1 MRQSFKTTAL
11 LCCAAAVSMT
21 AEASPLQTSQAG
33 LPQEQQTQEQQAQVQ
48 QESTDSSVLYFTLEE
63 AMSYALEHNW
73 DLQNSSLA
81 VRQAEADRWAAIA
94 SMLPQVNGSLDYSN
108 YMGYEMAFG
117 ETGLSIAMPP
127 YGSLGVNA
135 SMAVSGAQ
143 IVSALIGKLSVEMSD
158 VTRRQSQ
165 QEVAEQVR
173 LLYFSALV
181 SGQKVRLLYFSALV
195 SGQTLELLERNLET
209 VRRLHEFSQKSV
221 DAGVAEQVDADQI
234 LVQVATLET
243 SINEARRGLEM
254 IYNSMR
260 LQMNIGFDKEIV
272 LTQTLDELMDVERSL
287 DLLYDDFILENN
299 FSYQLA
305 LKSTDLYRQQKNLA
319 GWAYGPTLSAYY
331 QYTGRKYFSDEMT
344 MNMTPPNMVGVT
356 LSIPIFSSGK
366 NFETFKKAKLEYQK
380 QLNTLENTEMALKI
394 QHRQLKYNLSS
405 AYERYQTQ
413 LKNLEVSQKV
423 FDNIGKKYEFGH
435 ASSLDVTNAA
445 TTLITAQSTYVQAAL
460 DYVTAQIELEKLL
473 NKNTYTQEEK

>member
-21 AEASPLQTSQAG
+21 AEAFPLQTLQTG
-33 LPQEQQTQEQQAQVQ
+33 LPQEQQTQVP
-48 QESTDSSVLYFTLEE
+48 QEPADSSVLYFTLEE

-94 SMLPQVNGSLDYSN
+94 SMLPQVNGTLDYSN

-127 YGSLGVNA
+127 YGSIGVNA
-135 SMAVSGAQ
+135 ALAVSGAQ
-143 IVSALIGKLSVEMSD
+143 VISALIGKISVEMSD

-181 SGQKVRLLYFSALV
+181 SR
-195 SGQTLELLERNLET
+195 QTIDLLENNLET
-209 VRRLHEFSQKSV
+209 VRRLHAFSQKSV
-221 DAGVAEQVDADQI
+221 EAGVAEQVDADQI
-234 LVQVATLET
+234 MVQVATLET

-254 IYNSMR
+254 VYNSMR

-272 LTQTLDELMDVERSL
+272 LTQTLDELMDVEHSL

-319 GWAYGPTLSAYY
+319 GWAYGPTLSAFY

-344 MNMTPPNMVGVT
+344 MNMTPPNMVGLT
-356 LSIPIFSSGK
+356 LSIPIFSSGR
-366 NFETFKKAKLEYQK
+366 NFTSFQKAKLEYQK
-380 QLNTLENTEMALKI
+380 QLNTLESTEMALKI

-413 LKNLEVSQKV
+413 LKNVEVSQKV

-435 ASSLDVTNAA
+435 ASSLDVTNSA

>member
-1 MRQSFKTTAL
+1 MRKQLETAVVV
-11 LCCAAAVSMT
+11 CCASALFLIAGAVPFKAAAQAPSVPD
-21 AEASPLQTSQAG
+21 ADTS
-33 LPQEQQTQEQQAQVQ
+33 VM
-48 QESTDSSVLYFTLEE
+48 YFTLDE
-63 AMSYALEHNW
+63 AMTYALEHNW

-81 VRQAEADRWAAIA
+81 VRQAEADRWGAIA
-94 SMLPQVNGSLDYSN
+94 TMLPQVNGTLDYSN
-108 YMGYEMAFG
+108 YMGYEMEFG
-117 ETGLSIAMPP
+117 ETGLAIAMPP
-127 YGSLGVNA
+127 YGSIGVNA
-135 SMAVSGAQ
+135 SMSVSGAQ
-143 IVSALIGKLSVEMSD
+143 IISTLIGKLSIEMAD
-158 VTRRQSQ
+158 VSHRQSQ

-181 SGQKVRLLYFSALV
+181 ST
-195 SGQTLELLERNLET
+195 QTVELLRRNLGT
-209 VRRLHEFSQKSV
+209 VRKLHELSQKSV

-234 LVQVATLET
+234 LVQVSTLET
-243 SINEARRGLEM
+243 SINEAERGLEM

-260 LQMNIGFDKEIV
+260 LQMNVGFDKEIV
-272 LTQTLDELMDVERSL
+272 LTQTLDDLMDVEHSL

-305 LKSTDLYRQQKNLA
+305 LQSTELYRKQKNLA
-319 GWAYGPTLSAYY
+319 GWAYGPTLSAFY

-344 MNMTPPNMVGVT
+344 MNMTPPNMIGLT
-356 LSIPIFSSGK
+356 LSIPIFSSGR
-366 NFETFKKAKLEYQK
+366 NYTSFQKAKLDYQK
-380 QLNTLENTEMALKI
+380 QLNTLENTKMALNI

-413 LKNLEVSQKV
+413 VKNVEVSQAV

-473 NKNTYTQEEK
+473 NKNTYGQSTHEQK

>member
-1 MRQSFKTTAL
+1 MRKLSRAMAAA
-11 LCCAAAVSMT
+11 LCCVFVSWSATAQEEGDSAV
-21 AEASPLQTSQAG
+21 LH
-33 LPQEQQTQEQQAQVQ
+33 
-48 QESTDSSVLYFTLEE
+48 FTLEE

-81 VRQAEADRWAAIA
+81 VRQAEADRWGAIA
-94 SMLPQVNGSLDYSN
+94 TMLPQVNGTLDYSN
-108 YMGYEMAFG
+108 YMGYEMDLG
-117 ETGLSIAMPP
+117 EFMAIAMPP
-127 YGSLGVNA
+127 YGSIGVNA
-135 SMAVSGAQ
+135 SMSVSGAQ
-143 IVSALIGKLSVEMSD
+143 IISTLIGKLSIEMAD
-158 VTRRQSQ
+158 VSHRQSQ

-181 SGQKVRLLYFSALV
+181 ST
-195 SGQTLELLERNLET
+195 QTVELLRRNLGT
-209 VRRLHEFSQKSV
+209 VRKLHELSQKSV

-234 LVQVATLET
+234 LVQVSTLET
-243 SINEARRGLEM
+243 SINEAERGLEM

-260 LQMNIGFDKEIV
+260 LQMNVGFDKEIV
-272 LTQTLDELMDVERSL
+272 LTQTLDDLMDVEHSL

-305 LKSTDLYRQQKNLA
+305 LQSTELYRKQKNLA
-319 GWAYGPTLSAYY
+319 GWAYGPTLSAFY

-344 MNMTPPNMVGVT
+344 MNMTPPNMIGLT
-356 LSIPIFSSGK
+356 LSIPIFSSGR
-366 NFETFKKAKLEYQK
+366 NYTSFQKAKLDYQK
-380 QLNTLENTEMALKI
+380 QLNTLENTKMALNI

-413 LKNLEVSQKV
+413 VKNVEVSQAV

-473 NKNTYTQEEK
+473 NKNTYGQSTQEQK

>member
-1 MRQSFKTTAL
+1 MRKLLIVAAA
-11 LCCAAAVSMT
+11 LCCITFRLSA
-21 AEASPLQTSQAG
+21 
-33 LPQEQQTQEQQAQVQ
+33 QEED
-48 QESTDSSVLYFTLEE
+48 STVLHFSLEE

-94 SMLPQVNGSLDYSN
+94 SMLPQVNGTLDYSN

-127 YGSLGVNA
+127 YGSIGVNA
-135 SMAVSGAQ
+135 ALAVSGAQ
-143 IVSALIGKLSVEMSD
+143 VISALIGKISVEMSD

-173 LLYFSALV
+173 LLYF
-181 SGQKVRLLYFSALV
+181 
-195 SGQTLELLERNLET
+195 GQTLELLDRNLET

-272 LTQTLDELMDVERSL
+272 LTQTLEELMDVERSL

-319 GWAYGPTLSAYY
+319 GWAYGPTLSAFY

-344 MNMTPPNMVGVT
+344 MNMTPPNMVGLT

-366 NFETFKKAKLEYQK
+366 NLETFKKAKLEYQK
-380 QLNTLENTEMALKI
+380 QLNTLESTEMALKI

-413 LKNLEVSQKV
+413 LKNVEVSQKV

-435 ASSLDVTNAA
+435 ASSLDVTNSA

>member
-1 MRQSFKTTAL
+1 MRKQLETAVVV
-11 LCCAAAVSMT
+11 CCASALFLIAGAVPFKAAAQAPSVPD
-21 AEASPLQTSQAG
+21 ADTS
-33 LPQEQQTQEQQAQVQ
+33 VM
-48 QESTDSSVLYFTLEE
+48 YFTLDE
-63 AMSYALEHNW
+63 AMAYALEHNW

-81 VRQAEADRWAAIA
+81 VRQAEADRWGAIA
-94 SMLPQVNGSLDYSN
+94 TMLPQVNGTLDYSN
-108 YMGYEMAFG
+108 YMGYEMEFG
-117 ETGLSIAMPP
+117 ETGLAIAMPP
-127 YGSLGVNA
+127 YGSIGVNA
-135 SMAVSGAQ
+135 SMSVSGAQ
-143 IVSALIGKLSVEMSD
+143 IISTLIGKLSIEMAD
-158 VTRRQSQ
+158 VSHRQSQ

-181 SGQKVRLLYFSALV
+181 ST
-195 SGQTLELLERNLET
+195 QTVELLRRNLGT
-209 VRRLHEFSQKSV
+209 VRKLHELSQKSV

-234 LVQVATLET
+234 LVQVSTLET
-243 SINEARRGLEM
+243 SINEAERGLEM

-260 LQMNIGFDKEIV
+260 LQMNVGFDKEIV
-272 LTQTLDELMDVERSL
+272 LTQTLDDLVDVEHSL

-305 LKSTDLYRQQKNLA
+305 LQSTELYRKQKNLA
-319 GWAYGPTLSAYY
+319 GWAYGPTLSAFY

-344 MNMTPPNMVGVT
+344 MNMTPPNMIGLT
-356 LSIPIFSSGK
+356 LSIPIFSSGR
-366 NFETFKKAKLEYQK
+366 NYTSFQKAKLDYQK
-380 QLNTLENTEMALKI
+380 QLNTLENTKMALNI

-413 LKNLEVSQKV
+413 VKNVEVSQAV

-473 NKNTYTQEEK
+473 NKNTYGQSTQEQK

>member
-11 LCCAAAVSMT
+11 LCCAAAVFMT
-21 AEASPLQTSQAG
+21 AEAYPMQTSQAG
-33 LPQEQQTQEQQAQVQ
+33 LPQEQQTQEQQTQVQ
-48 QESTDSSVLYFTLEE
+48 QEPADSSVLYFTLEE

-94 SMLPQVNGSLDYSN
+94 SMLPQVSGSLDYSN

-181 SGQKVRLLYFSALV
+181 SGQ
-195 SGQTLELLERNLET
+195 TLELLDRNLET

-319 GWAYGPTLSAYY
+319 GWAYGPTLSAFY

-344 MNMTPPNMVGVT
+344 MNMTPPNMVGLT

-366 NFETFKKAKLEYQK
+366 NLETFKKAKLEYQK
-380 QLNTLENTEMALKI
+380 QLNTLESTEMALKI

-413 LKNLEVSQKV
+413 LKNVEVSQKV

-435 ASSLDVTNAA
+435 ASSLDVTNSA

>member
-1 MRQSFKTTAL
+1 MRKQLETAVVV
-11 LCCAAAVSMT
+11 CCASALFLIAGAVPFKAAAQAPSVPD
-21 AEASPLQTSQAG
+21 ADTS
-33 LPQEQQTQEQQAQVQ
+33 VM
-48 QESTDSSVLYFTLEE
+48 YFTLDE

-81 VRQAEADRWAAIA
+81 VRQAEADRWGAIA
-94 SMLPQVNGSLDYSN
+94 TMLPQVNGTLDYSN
-108 YMGYEMAFG
+108 YMGYEMEFG
-117 ETGLSIAMPP
+117 ETGLAIAMPP
-127 YGSLGVNA
+127 YGSIGVNA
-135 SMAVSGAQ
+135 SMSVSGAQ
-143 IVSALIGKLSVEMSD
+143 IISTLIGKLSIEMAD
-158 VTRRQSQ
+158 VSHRQSQ

-181 SGQKVRLLYFSALV
+181 ST
-195 SGQTLELLERNLET
+195 QTVELLRRNLGT
-209 VRRLHEFSQKSV
+209 VRKLHELSQKSV

-234 LVQVATLET
+234 LVQVSTLET
-243 SINEARRGLEM
+243 SINEAERGLEM

-260 LQMNIGFDKEIV
+260 LQMNVGFDKEIV
-272 LTQTLDELMDVERSL
+272 LTQTLDELMDVEHSL

-305 LKSTDLYRQQKNLA
+305 LQSTELYKKQKNLA
-319 GWAYGPTLSAYY
+319 GWAYGPTLSAFY

-344 MNMTPPNMVGVT
+344 MNMTPPNMIGLT
-356 LSIPIFSSGK
+356 LSIPIFSSGR
-366 NFETFKKAKLEYQK
+366 NYTSFQKAKLDYQK
-380 QLNTLENTEMALKI
+380 QLNTLENTKMALNI

-413 LKNLEVSQKV
+413 VKNVEVSQAV

-473 NKNTYTQEEK
+473 NKNTYGQSTQEQK

>member
-1 MRQSFKTTAL
+1 MRKQLETAVVV
-11 LCCAAAVSMT
+11 CCASALFLIAGAVPFKAAAQAPSVPD
-21 AEASPLQTSQAG
+21 ADTS
-33 LPQEQQTQEQQAQVQ
+33 VM
-48 QESTDSSVLYFTLEE
+48 YFTLDE
-63 AMSYALEHNW
+63 AMTYALEHNW

-81 VRQAEADRWAAIA
+81 VRQAEADRWGAIA
-94 SMLPQVNGSLDYSN
+94 TMLPQVNGTLDYSN
-108 YMGYEMAFG
+108 YMGYEMEFG
-117 ETGLSIAMPP
+117 ETGLAIAMPP
-127 YGSLGVNA
+127 YGSIGVNA
-135 SMAVSGAQ
+135 SMSVSGAQ
-143 IVSALIGKLSVEMSD
+143 IISTLIGKLSIEMAD
-158 VTRRQSQ
+158 VSHRQSQ

-181 SGQKVRLLYFSALV
+181 ST
-195 SGQTLELLERNLET
+195 QTVELLRRNLGT
-209 VRRLHEFSQKSV
+209 VRKLHELSQKSV

-234 LVQVATLET
+234 LVQVSTLET
-243 SINEARRGLEM
+243 SINEAERGLEM

-260 LQMNIGFDKEIV
+260 LQMNVGFDKEIV
-272 LTQTLDELMDVERSL
+272 LTQTLDDLMDVEHSL

-305 LKSTDLYRQQKNLA
+305 LQSTELYRKQKNLA
-319 GWAYGPTLSAYY
+319 GWAYGPTLSAFY

-344 MNMTPPNMVGVT
+344 MNMTPPNMIGLT
-356 LSIPIFSSGK
+356 LSIPIFSSGR
-366 NFETFKKAKLEYQK
+366 NYTSFQKAKLDYQK
-380 QLNTLENTEMALKI
+380 QLNTLENTKMALNI

-413 LKNLEVSQKV
+413 VKNVEVSQAV

-445 TTLITAQSTYVQAAL
+445 TTLITAQSTYVQSAL

-473 NKNTYTQEEK
+473 NKNTYGQSTHEQK

>member
-1 MRQSFKTTAL
+1 MRTRLKTTAVV
-11 LCCAAAVSMT
+11 CCVYVFGMIAGAGSFKAAA
-21 AEASPLQTSQAG
+21 
-33 LPQEQQTQEQQAQVQ
+33 QQPSVQ
-48 QESTDSSVLYFTLEE
+48 DADTSSVMCFTLDE

-81 VRQAEADRWAAIA
+81 VRQAEADRWGAIA
-94 SMLPQVNGSLDYSN
+94 TMLPQVNGTLDYSN
-108 YMGYEMAFG
+108 YMGYEMEFG
-117 ETGLSIAMPP
+117 ETGLAIAMPP
-127 YGSLGVNA
+127 YGSIGVNA
-135 SMAVSGAQ
+135 AMSVSGAQ
-143 IVSALIGKLSVEMSD
+143 IISTLIGKLSIEMAD
-158 VTRRQSQ
+158 VSHRQSQ

-181 SGQKVRLLYFSALV
+181 ST
-195 SGQTLELLERNLET
+195 QTVELLRRNLGT
-209 VRRLHEFSQKSV
+209 VRKLHEFSQKSV

-234 LVQVATLET
+234 LVQVATLES
-243 SINEARRGLEM
+243 SINEAERGLEM

-260 LQMNIGFDKEIV
+260 LQMNVGFDKEIV
-272 LTQTLDELMDVERSL
+272 LTQTLDELMDVEHSL

-305 LKSTDLYRQQKNLA
+305 LQSTELYKKQKNLA
-319 GWAYGPTLSAYY
+319 GWAYGPTLSAFY

-344 MNMTPPNMVGVT
+344 MNMTPPNMIGLT
-356 LSIPIFSSGK
+356 LSIPIFSSGR
-366 NFETFKKAKLEYQK
+366 NYTSFQKAKLDYQK
-380 QLNTLENTEMALKI
+380 QLNTLENTKMALNI

-413 LKNLEVSQKV
+413 VKNVEVSQAV

-473 NKNTYTQEEK
+473 NKNTYGQSTQEQK

>member
-1 MRQSFKTTAL
+1 MRTRLKTTAVV
-11 LCCAAAVSMT
+11 CCVYVFGMIAGAWSFKAAA
-21 AEASPLQTSQAG
+21 
-33 LPQEQQTQEQQAQVQ
+33 QQPSVQ
-48 QESTDSSVLYFTLEE
+48 DADTSSVMCFTLDE

-81 VRQAEADRWAAIA
+81 VRQAEADRWGAIA
-94 SMLPQVNGSLDYSN
+94 TMLPQVNGTLDYSN
-108 YMGYEMAFG
+108 YMGYEMEFG
-117 ETGLSIAMPP
+117 ETGLAIAMPP
-127 YGSLGVNA
+127 YGSIGVNA
-135 SMAVSGAQ
+135 SMSVSGAQ
-143 IVSALIGKLSVEMSD
+143 IISTLIGKLSIEMAD
-158 VTRRQSQ
+158 VSHRQSQ

-181 SGQKVRLLYFSALV
+181 ST
-195 SGQTLELLERNLET
+195 QTVELLRRNLGT
-209 VRRLHEFSQKSV
+209 VRKLHELSQKSV

-234 LVQVATLET
+234 LVQVSTLET
-243 SINEARRGLEM
+243 SINEAERGLEM

-260 LQMNIGFDKEIV
+260 LQMNVGFDKEIV
-272 LTQTLDELMDVERSL
+272 LTQTLDDLMDVEHSL
-287 DLLYDDFILENN
+287 DLLYDDFIMENN

-305 LKSTDLYRQQKNLA
+305 LQSAELYRKQKNLA
-319 GWAYGPTLSAYY
+319 GWAYGPTLSAFY

-344 MNMTPPNMVGVT
+344 MNMTPPNMIGLT
-356 LSIPIFSSGK
+356 LSIPIFSSGR
-366 NFETFKKAKLEYQK
+366 NYTSFQKAKLDYQK
-380 QLNTLENTEMALKI
+380 QLNTLENTKMALNI

-413 LKNLEVSQKV
+413 VKNVEVSQAV

-473 NKNTYTQEEK
+473 NKNTYGQSTKEQK

>member
-21 AEASPLQTSQAG
+21 AEAFPLQTLQTG
-33 LPQEQQTQEQQAQVQ
+33 LPQEQQTQVP
-48 QESTDSSVLYFTLEE
+48 QEPADSSVLYFTLEE

-94 SMLPQVNGSLDYSN
+94 SMLPQVNGTLDYSN

-127 YGSLGVNA
+127 YGSIGVNA
-135 SMAVSGAQ
+135 ALAVSGAQ
-143 IVSALIGKLSVEMSD
+143 VISALIGKISVEMSD

-165 QEVAEQVR
+165 QEVAEQ
-173 LLYFSALV
+173 
-181 SGQKVRLLYFSALV
+181 VRLLYFSALV

-272 LTQTLDELMDVERSL
+272 LTQTLEELMDVERSL

-319 GWAYGPTLSAYY
+319 GWAYGPTLSAFY

-344 MNMTPPNMVGVT
+344 MNMTPPNMVGLT
-356 LSIPIFSSGK
+356 LSIPIFSSGR
-366 NFETFKKAKLEYQK
+366 NFTSFQKAKLEYQK
-380 QLNTLENTEMALKI
+380 QLNTLESTEMALNI

-405 AYERYQTQ
+405 AYERYLTQ
-413 LKNLEVSQKV
+413 KKNVEVSQSV
-423 FDNIGKKYEFGH
+423 FDNISKKYEFGYS
-435 ASSLDVTNAA
+435 SSLDVTNSA
-445 TTLITAQSTYVQAAL
+445 TTLISAQSTYVQAAL

-473 NKNTYTQEEK
+473 NKNTYGQTEAEK

>member
-1 MRQSFKTTAL
+1 MRQSIKTTAL
-11 LCCAAAVSMT
+11 LCFAAAVSMT
-21 AEASPLQTSQAG
+21 VEASPLQALQAG
-33 LPQEQQTQEQQAQVQ
+33 PPQERQAQVQ
-48 QESTDSSVLYFTLEE
+48 QEPTDSSVLYFTLDE

-73 DLQNSSLA
+73 DLQNSSIA
-81 VRQAEADRWAAIA
+81 VRQAEADRWTAIA
-94 SMLPQVNGSLDYSN
+94 SMLPQVNGTLDYSN

-127 YGSLGVNA
+127 YGSIGVNA
-135 SMAVSGAQ
+135 ALAVSG
-143 IVSALIGKLSVEMSD
+143 ISALIGKISVEMSD

-165 QEVAEQVR
+165 QEVAEQ
-173 LLYFSALV
+173 
-181 SGQKVRLLYFSALV
+181 VRLLYFSALV

-254 IYNSMR
+254 IYN
-260 LQMNIGFDKEIV
+260 
-272 LTQTLDELMDVERSL
+272 
-287 DLLYDDFILENN
+287 FILENN

>member
-1 MRQSFKTTAL
+1 MRKQLETAVVV
-11 LCCAAAVSMT
+11 CCASALFLIAGAVPFKAAAQAPSVPD
-21 AEASPLQTSQAG
+21 ADAS
-33 LPQEQQTQEQQAQVQ
+33 VM
-48 QESTDSSVLYFTLEE
+48 YFTLDE
-63 AMSYALEHNW
+63 AMAYALEHNW

-81 VRQAEADRWAAIA
+81 VRQAEADRWGAIA
-94 SMLPQVNGSLDYSN
+94 TMLPQVNGTLDYSN
-108 YMGYEMAFG
+108 YMGYEMEFG
-117 ETGLSIAMPP
+117 ETGLAIAMPP
-127 YGSLGVNA
+127 YGSIGVNA
-135 SMAVSGAQ
+135 SMSVSGAQ
-143 IVSALIGKLSVEMSD
+143 IISTLIGKLSIEMAD
-158 VTRRQSQ
+158 VSHRQSQ

-181 SGQKVRLLYFSALV
+181 ST
-195 SGQTLELLERNLET
+195 QTVELLRRNLGT
-209 VRRLHEFSQKSV
+209 VRKLHELSQKSV

-234 LVQVATLET
+234 LVQVSTLET
-243 SINEARRGLEM
+243 SINEAERGLEM

-260 LQMNIGFDKEIV
+260 LQMNVGFDKEIV
-272 LTQTLDELMDVERSL
+272 LTQTLDDLVDVEHSL

-305 LKSTDLYRQQKNLA
+305 LQSTELYRKQKNLA
-319 GWAYGPTLSAYY
+319 GWAYGPTLSAFY

-344 MNMTPPNMVGVT
+344 MNMTPPNMIGLT
-356 LSIPIFSSGK
+356 LSIPIFSSGR
-366 NFETFKKAKLEYQK
+366 NYTSFQKAKLDYQK
-380 QLNTLENTEMALKI
+380 QLNTLENTKMALNI

-413 LKNLEVSQKV
+413 VKNVEVSQAV

-473 NKNTYTQEEK
+473 NKNTYGQSTQEQK

>member
-1 MRQSFKTTAL
+1 MRKQLETAVVV
-11 LCCAAAVSMT
+11 CCASALFLIAGAVPFKAAAQAPSVPD
-21 AEASPLQTSQAG
+21 ADTS
-33 LPQEQQTQEQQAQVQ
+33 VM
-48 QESTDSSVLYFTLEE
+48 YFTLDE

-81 VRQAEADRWAAIA
+81 VRQAEADRWGAIA
-94 SMLPQVNGSLDYSN
+94 TMLPQVNGTLDYSN
-108 YMGYEMAFG
+108 YMGYEMEFG
-117 ETGLSIAMPP
+117 ETGLAIAMPP
-127 YGSLGVNA
+127 YGSIGVNA
-135 SMAVSGAQ
+135 SMSVSGAQ
-143 IVSALIGKLSVEMSD
+143 IISTLIGKLSIEMAD
-158 VTRRQSQ
+158 VSHRQSQ

-181 SGQKVRLLYFSALV
+181 ST
-195 SGQTLELLERNLET
+195 QTVELLRRNLGT
-209 VRRLHEFSQKSV
+209 VRKLHELSQKSV

-234 LVQVATLET
+234 LVQVSTLET
-243 SINEARRGLEM
+243 SINEAERGLEM

-260 LQMNIGFDKEIV
+260 LQMNVGFDKEIV
-272 LTQTLDELMDVERSL
+272 LTQTLDDLMDVEHSL
-287 DLLYDDFILENN
+287 DLLYDDFIMENN

-305 LKSTDLYRQQKNLA
+305 LQSAELYRKQKNLA
-319 GWAYGPTLSAYY
+319 GWAYGPTLSAFY

-344 MNMTPPNMVGVT
+344 MNMTPPNMIGLT
-356 LSIPIFSSGK
+356 LSIPIFSSGR
-366 NFETFKKAKLEYQK
+366 NYTSFQKAKLDYQK
-380 QLNTLENTEMALKI
+380 QLNTLENTKMALNI

-413 LKNLEVSQKV
+413 VKNVEVSQAV

-473 NKNTYTQEEK
+473 NKNTYGQSTKEQK

>member
-1 MRQSFKTTAL
+1 MRTRLKTTAVV
-11 LCCAAAVSMT
+11 CCVYVFGMIAGAGSFKAAA
-21 AEASPLQTSQAG
+21 
-33 LPQEQQTQEQQAQVQ
+33 QQPSVQ
-48 QESTDSSVLYFTLEE
+48 DADTSSVMCFTLDE

-81 VRQAEADRWAAIA
+81 VRQAEADRWGAIA
-94 SMLPQVNGSLDYSN
+94 TMLPQVNGTLDYSN
-108 YMGYEMAFG
+108 YMGYEMEFG
-117 ETGLSIAMPP
+117 ETGLAIAMPP
-127 YGSLGVNA
+127 YGSIGVNA
-135 SMAVSGAQ
+135 AMSVSGAQ
-143 IVSALIGKLSVEMSD
+143 IISTLIGKLSIEMAD
-158 VTRRQSQ
+158 VSHRQSQ

-181 SGQKVRLLYFSALV
+181 ST
-195 SGQTLELLERNLET
+195 QTVELLRRNLGT
-209 VRRLHEFSQKSV
+209 VRKLHEFSQKSV

-234 LVQVATLET
+234 LVQVATLES
-243 SINEARRGLEM
+243 SINEAERGLEM

-260 LQMNIGFDKEIV
+260 LQMNVGFDKEIV
-272 LTQTLDELMDVERSL
+272 LTQTLDELMDVEHSL

-305 LKSTDLYRQQKNLA
+305 LQSTELYKKQKNLA
-319 GWAYGPTLSAYY
+319 GWAYGPTLSAFY

-344 MNMTPPNMVGVT
+344 MNMTPPNMVGLT
-356 LSIPIFSSGK
+356 LSIPIFSSGR
-366 NFETFKKAKLEYQK
+366 NYTSFQKAKLDYQK
-380 QLNTLENTEMALKI
+380 QLNTLENTKMALNI

-413 LKNLEVSQKV
+413 VKNVEVSQAV

-473 NKNTYTQEEK
+473 NKNTYGQSTKEQK

>member
-1 MRQSFKTTAL
+1 MRKLSRAMAAA
-11 LCCAAAVSMT
+11 LCCVFVSWSATAQEEGDSAV
-21 AEASPLQTSQAG
+21 LH
-33 LPQEQQTQEQQAQVQ
+33 
-48 QESTDSSVLYFTLEE
+48 FTLEE

-81 VRQAEADRWAAIA
+81 VRQAEADRWGAIA
-94 SMLPQVNGSLDYSN
+94 TMLPQVNGTLDYSN
-108 YMGYEMAFG
+108 YMGYEMDLG
-117 ETGLSIAMPP
+117 EFMAIAMPP
-127 YGSLGVNA
+127 YGSIGVNA
-135 SMAVSGAQ
+135 SMSVSGAQ
-143 IVSALIGKLSVEMSD
+143 IISTLIGKLSIEMAD
-158 VTRRQSQ
+158 VSHRQSQ

-181 SGQKVRLLYFSALV
+181 SE
-195 SGQTLELLERNLET
+195 QTVELLRRNLGT
-209 VRRLHEFSQKSV
+209 VRKLHELSQKSV

-234 LVQVATLET
+234 LVQVATLES
-243 SINEARRGLEM
+243 SINEAERGLEM

-260 LQMNIGFDKEIV
+260 LQMNVGFDKEIV
-272 LTQTLDELMDVERSL
+272 LTQTLDDLMDVEHSL

-305 LKSTDLYRQQKNLA
+305 LQSTELYRKQKNLA
-319 GWAYGPTLSAYY
+319 GWAYGPTLSAFY

-344 MNMTPPNMVGVT
+344 MNMTPPNMIGLT
-356 LSIPIFSSGK
+356 LSIPIFSSGR
-366 NFETFKKAKLEYQK
+366 NYTSFQKAKLDYQK
-380 QLNTLENTEMALKI
+380 QLNTLENTKMALNI

-413 LKNLEVSQKV
+413 VKNVEVSQAV

-473 NKNTYTQEEK
+473 NKNTYGQSTQEQK

>member
-1 MRQSFKTTAL
+1 MRKQLETAVVV
-11 LCCAAAVSMT
+11 CCASALFLIAGAVPFKAAAQAPSVPD
-21 AEASPLQTSQAG
+21 ADTS
-33 LPQEQQTQEQQAQVQ
+33 VM
-48 QESTDSSVLYFTLEE
+48 YFTLDE

-81 VRQAEADRWAAIA
+81 VRQAEADRWGAIA
-94 SMLPQVNGSLDYSN
+94 TMLPQVNGTLDYSN
-108 YMGYEMAFG
+108 YMGYEMEFG
-117 ETGLSIAMPP
+117 ETGLAIAMPP
-127 YGSLGVNA
+127 YGSIGVNA
-135 SMAVSGAQ
+135 AMSVSGAQ
-143 IVSALIGKLSVEMSD
+143 IISTLIGKLSIEMAD
-158 VTRRQSQ
+158 VSHRQSQ

-181 SGQKVRLLYFSALV
+181 ST
-195 SGQTLELLERNLET
+195 QTVELLRRNLGT
-209 VRRLHEFSQKSV
+209 VRKLHELSQKSV

-234 LVQVATLET
+234 LVQVSTLET
-243 SINEARRGLEM
+243 SINEAERGLEM

-260 LQMNIGFDKEIV
+260 LQMNVGFDKEIV
-272 LTQTLDELMDVERSL
+272 LTQTLDELMDVEHSL

-305 LKSTDLYRQQKNLA
+305 LQSTELYKKQKNLA
-319 GWAYGPTLSAYY
+319 GWAYGPTLSAFY

-344 MNMTPPNMVGVT
+344 MNMTPPNMIGLT
-356 LSIPIFSSGK
+356 LSIPIFSSGR
-366 NFETFKKAKLEYQK
+366 NYTSFQKAKLDYQK
-380 QLNTLENTEMALKI
+380 QLNTLENTKMALNI

-413 LKNLEVSQKV
+413 VKNVEVSQAV

-473 NKNTYTQEEK
+473 NKNTYGQSTQEQK

>member
-1 MRQSFKTTAL
+1 MKKQLETAVVV
-11 LCCAAAVSMT
+11 CCASALFLIAGAVPFKAAAQAPSVPD
-21 AEASPLQTSQAG
+21 ADTS
-33 LPQEQQTQEQQAQVQ
+33 VM
-48 QESTDSSVLYFTLEE
+48 YFTLDE
-63 AMSYALEHNW
+63 AMAYALEHNW

-81 VRQAEADRWAAIA
+81 VRQAEADRWGAIA
-94 SMLPQVNGSLDYSN
+94 TMLPQVNGTLDYSN
-108 YMGYEMAFG
+108 YMGYEMEFG
-117 ETGLSIAMPP
+117 ETGLAIAMPP
-127 YGSLGVNA
+127 YGSIGVNA
-135 SMAVSGAQ
+135 SMSVSGAQ
-143 IVSALIGKLSVEMSD
+143 IISTLIGKLSIEMAD
-158 VTRRQSQ
+158 VSHRQSQ

-181 SGQKVRLLYFSALV
+181 SE
-195 SGQTLELLERNLET
+195 QTVELLRRNLGT
-209 VRRLHEFSQKSV
+209 VRKLHELSQKSV

-234 LVQVATLET
+234 LVQVATLES
-243 SINEARRGLEM
+243 SINEAERGLEM

-260 LQMNIGFDKEIV
+260 LQMNVGFDKEIV
-272 LTQTLDELMDVERSL
+272 LTQTLDDLMDVEHSL

-305 LKSTDLYRQQKNLA
+305 LQSTELYRKQKNLA
-319 GWAYGPTLSAYY
+319 GWAYGPTLSAFY

-344 MNMTPPNMVGVT
+344 MNMTPPNMIGLT
-356 LSIPIFSSGK
+356 LSIPIFSSGR
-366 NFETFKKAKLEYQK
+366 NYTSFQKAKLDYQK
-380 QLNTLENTEMALKI
+380 QLNTLENTKMALNI

-413 LKNLEVSQKV
+413 VKNVEVSQAV

-473 NKNTYTQEEK
+473 NKNTYGQSTQEQK

>member
-1 MRQSFKTTAL
+1 MRQSIKTTAL
-11 LCCAAAVSMT
+11 LCFAAAVSMT
-21 AEASPLQTSQAG
+21 VEASPLQALQAG
-33 LPQEQQTQEQQAQVQ
+33 PPQERQAHVQ
-48 QESTDSSVLYFTLEE
+48 QEPTDSSVLYFTLDE

-73 DLQNSSLA
+73 DLQNSSIA
-81 VRQAEADRWAAIA
+81 VRQAEADRWTAIA
-94 SMLPQVNGSLDYSN
+94 SMLPQVNGTLDYSN
-108 YMGYEMAFG
+108 YMGYKMAFG

-127 YGSLGVNA
+127 YGSIGVNA
-135 SMAVSGAQ
+135 ALAVSGAQ
-143 IVSALIGKLSVEMSD
+143 VISALIGKISVEMSD

-165 QEVAEQVR
+165 QEVAEQ
-173 LLYFSALV
+173 
-181 SGQKVRLLYFSALV
+181 VRLLYFSALV

-319 GWAYGPTLSAYY
+319 GWAYGPTLSAFY

-413 LKNLEVSQKV
+413 LKNVEVSQKV

-435 ASSLDVTNAA
+435 ASSLDVTNSA

>member
-1 MRQSFKTTAL
+1 MRKLLIVAAA
-11 LCCAAAVSMT
+11 LCCITFRLSA
-21 AEASPLQTSQAG
+21 
-33 LPQEQQTQEQQAQVQ
+33 QEED
-48 QESTDSSVLYFTLEE
+48 STVLHFSLEE

-94 SMLPQVNGSLDYSN
+94 SMLPQVNGTLDYSN

-127 YGSLGVNA
+127 YGSVGVNA
-135 SMAVSGAQ
+135 ALAVSGAQ
-143 IVSALIGKLSVEMSD
+143 VISALIGKISVEMSDVTRREMSD

-181 SGQKVRLLYFSALV
+181 SGQ
-195 SGQTLELLERNLET
+195 TLELLDRNLET

-272 LTQTLDELMDVERSL
+272 LTQTLEELMDVERSL

-319 GWAYGPTLSAYY
+319 GWAYGPTLSAFY

-344 MNMTPPNMVGVT
+344 MNMTPPNMVGLT

-366 NFETFKKAKLEYQK
+366 NLETFKKAK
-380 QLNTLENTEMALKI
+380 
-394 QHRQLKYNLSS
+394 
-405 AYERYQTQ
+405 
-413 LKNLEVSQKV
+413 
-423 FDNIGKKYEFGH
+423 
-435 ASSLDVTNAA
+435 
-445 TTLITAQSTYVQAAL
+445 
-460 DYVTAQIELEKLL
+460 
-473 NKNTYTQEEK
+473 

>member
-1 MRQSFKTTAL
+1 MRKQLETAVVV
-11 LCCAAAVSMT
+11 CCASALFLIAGAVPFKAAAQAPSVPD
-21 AEASPLQTSQAG
+21 ADTS
-33 LPQEQQTQEQQAQVQ
+33 VM
-48 QESTDSSVLYFTLEE
+48 YFTLDE

-81 VRQAEADRWAAIA
+81 VRQAEADRRGAIA
-94 SMLPQVNGSLDYSN
+94 TMLPQVNGTLDYSN
-108 YMGYEMAFG
+108 YMGYEMEFG
-117 ETGLSIAMPP
+117 ETGLAIAMPP
-127 YGSLGVNA
+127 YGSIGVNA
-135 SMAVSGAQ
+135 SMSVSGAQ
-143 IVSALIGKLSVEMSD
+143 IISTLIGKLSIEMAD
-158 VTRRQSQ
+158 VSHRQSQ

-181 SGQKVRLLYFSALV
+181 ST
-195 SGQTLELLERNLET
+195 QTVELLRRNLGT
-209 VRRLHEFSQKSV
+209 VRKLHELSQKSV

-234 LVQVATLET
+234 LVQVSTLET
-243 SINEARRGLEM
+243 SINEAERGLEM

-260 LQMNIGFDKEIV
+260 LQMNVGFDKEIV
-272 LTQTLDELMDVERSL
+272 LTQTLDDLMDVEHSL

-305 LKSTDLYRQQKNLA
+305 LQSTELYRKQKNLA
-319 GWAYGPTLSAYY
+319 GWAYGPTLSAFY

-344 MNMTPPNMVGVT
+344 MNMTPPNMIGLT
-356 LSIPIFSSGK
+356 LSIPIFSSGR
-366 NFETFKKAKLEYQK
+366 NYTSFQKAKLDYQK
-380 QLNTLENTEMALKI
+380 QLNTLENTKMALNI

-413 LKNLEVSQKV
+413 VKNVEVSQAV

-473 NKNTYTQEEK
+473 NKNTYGQSTQEQK

>member
-1 MRQSFKTTAL
+1 MRKFFRITAVLCTSL
-11 LCCAAAVSMT
+11 LVLKAGPAAAQT
-21 AEASPLQTSQAG
+21 EAGEASLAV
-33 LPQEQQTQEQQAQVQ
+33 QEEDT
-48 QESTDSSVLYFTLEE
+48 TVLHFTLDE
-63 AMSYALEHNW
+63 AMNYALEHNW
-73 DLQNSSLA
+73 DLQNSSLS

-94 SMLPQVNGSLDYSN
+94 GMLPQVNGTLDYSN

-127 YGSLGVNA
+127 YGSIGVNA

-143 IVSALIGKLSVEMSD
+143 IISALIGKLSIEMSD
-158 VTRRQSQ
+158 VTYRQSQ

-181 SGQKVRLLYFSALV
+181 SR
-195 SGQTLELLERNLET
+195 QTIDLLENNLET
-209 VRRLHEFSQKSV
+209 VRRLHAFSQKSV
-221 DAGVAEQVDADQI
+221 EAGVAEQVDADQI
-234 LVQVATLET
+234 MVQVATLET

-272 LTQTLDELMDVERSL
+272 LTQTLDELMDVEHSL

-319 GWAYGPTLSAYY
+319 GWAYGPTLSAFY

-344 MNMTPPNMVGVT
+344 MNMTPPNMVGLT
-356 LSIPIFSSGK
+356 LSIPIFSSGR
-366 NFETFKKAKLEYQK
+366 NFTSFQKAKLEYQK
-380 QLNTLENTEMALKI
+380 QLNTLESTEMALNI

-405 AYERYQTQ
+405 AYERYLTQ
-413 LKNLEVSQKV
+413 KKNVEVSQSV
-423 FDNIGKKYEFGH
+423 FDNISKKYEFGYS
-435 ASSLDVTNAA
+435 SSLDVTNSA
-445 TTLITAQSTYVQAAL
+445 TTLISAQSTYVQAAL

-473 NKNTYTQEEK
+473 NKNTYGQTEAEK

>member
-21 AEASPLQTSQAG
+21 AEAYPLQTSQAG
-33 LPQEQQTQEQQAQVQ
+33 LPQEQQTQEQQEPA
-48 QESTDSSVLYFTLEE
+48 DSSVLYFTLEE

-94 SMLPQVNGSLDYSN
+94 SMLPQVSGSLDYSN

-143 IVSALIGKLSVEMSD
+143 VISALIGKLSVEMSD

-181 SGQKVRLLYFSALV
+181 SGQ
-195 SGQTLELLERNLET
+195 TLELLDRNLET

-234 LVQVATLET
+234 LVQVAALET

-319 GWAYGPTLSAYY
+319 GWAYGPTLSAFY

-380 QLNTLENTEMALKI
+380 QLNTLENTEMALRI

-413 LKNLEVSQKV
+413 LKNVEVSQKV

-435 ASSLDVTNAA
+435 ASSLDVTNSAN
-445 TTLITAQSTYVQAAL
+445 TLITAQSTYVQAAL

>member
-1 MRQSFKTTAL
+1 MRKQLETAVVV
-11 LCCAAAVSMT
+11 CCASALFLIAGAVPFKAAAQAPSVPD
-21 AEASPLQTSQAG
+21 ADTS
-33 LPQEQQTQEQQAQVQ
+33 VM
-48 QESTDSSVLYFTLEE
+48 YFTLDE
-63 AMSYALEHNW
+63 AMTYALEHNW

-81 VRQAEADRWAAIA
+81 VRQAEADRWGAIA
-94 SMLPQVNGSLDYSN
+94 TMLPQVNGTLDYSN
-108 YMGYEMAFG
+108 YMGYEMEFG
-117 ETGLSIAMPP
+117 ETGLAIAMPP
-127 YGSLGVNA
+127 YGSIGVNA
-135 SMAVSGAQ
+135 SMSVSGAQ
-143 IVSALIGKLSVEMSD
+143 IISTLIGKLSIEMAD
-158 VTRRQSQ
+158 VSHRQSQ

-181 SGQKVRLLYFSALV
+181 ST
-195 SGQTLELLERNLET
+195 QTVELLRRNLGT
-209 VRRLHEFSQKSV
+209 VRKLHELSQKSV

-234 LVQVATLET
+234 LVQVATLES
-243 SINEARRGLEM
+243 SINEAERGLEM

-260 LQMNIGFDKEIV
+260 LQMNVGFDKEIV
-272 LTQTLDELMDVERSL
+272 LTQTLDDLMDVEHSL

-305 LKSTDLYRQQKNLA
+305 LQSTELYRKQKNLA
-319 GWAYGPTLSAYY
+319 GWAYGPTLSAFY

-344 MNMTPPNMVGVT
+344 MNMTPPNMIGLT
-356 LSIPIFSSGK
+356 LSIPIFSSGR
-366 NFETFKKAKLEYQK
+366 NYTSFQKAKLDYQK
-380 QLNTLENTEMALKI
+380 QLNTLENTKMALNI

-413 LKNLEVSQKV
+413 VKNVEVSQAV

-473 NKNTYTQEEK
+473 NKNTYGQSTHEQK

>member
-1 MRQSFKTTAL
+1 MRKQLETAVVV
-11 LCCAAAVSMT
+11 CCASALFLIAGAVPFKAAAQAPSVPD
-21 AEASPLQTSQAG
+21 ADTS
-33 LPQEQQTQEQQAQVQ
+33 VM
-48 QESTDSSVLYFTLEE
+48 YFTLDE
-63 AMSYALEHNW
+63 AMAYALEHNW

-81 VRQAEADRWAAIA
+81 VRQAEADRWGAIA
-94 SMLPQVNGSLDYSN
+94 TMLPQVNGTLDYSN
-108 YMGYEMAFG
+108 YMGYEMEFG
-117 ETGLSIAMPP
+117 ETGLAIAMPP
-127 YGSLGVNA
+127 YGSIGVNA
-135 SMAVSGAQ
+135 SMSVSGAQ
-143 IVSALIGKLSVEMSD
+143 IISTLIGKLSIEMAD
-158 VTRRQSQ
+158 VSHRQSQ

-181 SGQKVRLLYFSALV
+181 SE
-195 SGQTLELLERNLET
+195 QTVELLRRNLGT
-209 VRRLHEFSQKSV
+209 VRKLHELSQKSV

-234 LVQVATLET
+234 LVQVATLES
-243 SINEARRGLEM
+243 SINEAERGLEM

-260 LQMNIGFDKEIV
+260 LQMNVGFDKEIV
-272 LTQTLDELMDVERSL
+272 LTQTLDELMDVEHSL

-305 LKSTDLYRQQKNLA
+305 LQSTELYKKQKNLA
-319 GWAYGPTLSAYY
+319 GWAYGPTLSAFY

-344 MNMTPPNMVGVT
+344 MNMTPPNMIGLT
-356 LSIPIFSSGK
+356 LSIPIFSSGR
-366 NFETFKKAKLEYQK
+366 NYTSFQKAKLDYQK
-380 QLNTLENTEMALKI
+380 QLNTLENTKMALNI

-413 LKNLEVSQKV
+413 VKNVEVSQAV

-473 NKNTYTQEEK
+473 NKNTYGQSTQEQK

>member
-1 MRQSFKTTAL
+1 MRTRLKTTAVV
-11 LCCAAAVSMT
+11 CCVYVFGMIAGAWSFKAAA
-21 AEASPLQTSQAG
+21 
-33 LPQEQQTQEQQAQVQ
+33 QQPSVQ
-48 QESTDSSVLYFTLEE
+48 DADTSSVMCFTLDE

-81 VRQAEADRWAAIA
+81 VRQAEADRWGAIA
-94 SMLPQVNGSLDYSN
+94 TMLPQVNGTLDYSN
-108 YMGYEMAFG
+108 YMGYEMEFG
-117 ETGLSIAMPP
+117 ETGLAIAMPP
-127 YGSLGVNA
+127 YGSIGVNA
-135 SMAVSGAQ
+135 AMSVSGAQ
-143 IVSALIGKLSVEMSD
+143 IISALIGKLSIEMAD
-158 VTRRQSQ
+158 VSHRQSQ

-181 SGQKVRLLYFSALV
+181 ST
-195 SGQTLELLERNLET
+195 QTVELLRRNLGT
-209 VRRLHEFSQKSV
+209 VRKLHEFSQK
-221 DAGVAEQVDADQI
+221 QVDADQI
-234 LVQVATLET
+234 LVQVATLES
-243 SINEARRGLEM
+243 SINEAERGLEM

-260 LQMNIGFDKEIV
+260 LQMNVGFDKEIV
-272 LTQTLDELMDVERSL
+272 LTQTLDDLMDVEHSL

-305 LKSTDLYRQQKNLA
+305 LQSTELYRKQKNLA
-319 GWAYGPTLSAYY
+319 GWAYGPTLSAFY

-344 MNMTPPNMVGVT
+344 MNMTPPNMIGLT
-356 LSIPIFSSGK
+356 LSIPIFSSGR
-366 NFETFKKAKLEYQK
+366 NYTSFQKAKLDYQK
-380 QLNTLENTEMALKI
+380 QLNTLENTKMALNI

-413 LKNLEVSQKV
+413 VKNVEVSQAV

-473 NKNTYTQEEK
+473 NKNTYGQSTQEQK

>member
-48 QESTDSSVLYFTLEE
+48 QEPTDSSVLYFTLEE

-94 SMLPQVNGSLDYSN
+94 SMLPQVNGTLDYSN

-165 QEVAEQVR
+165 QEVAEQ
-173 LLYFSALV
+173 
-181 SGQKVRLLYFSALV
+181 VRLLYFSALV

-272 LTQTLDELMDVERSL
+272 LTQTLDELMDVEYSL
-287 DLLYDDFILENN
+287 ALLYDDFENN

-319 GWAYGPTLSAYY
+319 GWAYGPTLSAFY

-344 MNMTPPNMVGVT
+344 MNMTPPNMVGLT

-366 NFETFKKAKLEYQK
+366 NLETFKKAKLEYQK
-380 QLNTLENTEMALKI
+380 QLNTLESTEMALKI

-413 LKNLEVSQKV
+413 LKNVEVSQKV

-435 ASSLDVTNAA
+435 ASSLDVTNSA

>member
-48 QESTDSSVLYFTLEE
+48 QEPTDSSVLYFTLEE

-94 SMLPQVNGSLDYSN
+94 SMLPQVNGTLDYSN

-165 QEVAEQVR
+165 QEVAEQ
-173 LLYFSALV
+173 
-181 SGQKVRLLYFSALV
+181 VRLLYFSALV

-272 LTQTLDELMDVERSL
+272 LTQTLDELMDVEYSL
-287 DLLYDDFILENN
+287 ALLYDDFILENN

-319 GWAYGPTLSAYY
+319 GWAYGPTLSAFY

-344 MNMTPPNMVGVT
+344 MNMTPPNMVGLT

-366 NFETFKKAKLEYQK
+366 NLETF
-380 QLNTLENTEMALKI
+380 
-394 QHRQLKYNLSS
+394 HR
-405 AYERYQTQ
+405 
-413 LKNLEVSQKV
+413 
-423 FDNIGKKYEFGH
+423 DGP
-435 ASSLDVTNAA
+435 
-445 TTLITAQSTYVQAAL
+445 
-460 DYVTAQIELEKLL
+460 
-473 NKNTYTQEEK
+473 

>member
-1 MRQSFKTTAL
+1 MRQSIKTTAL
-11 LCCAAAVSMT
+11 LCFAAAVSMT
-21 AEASPLQTSQAG
+21 VEASPLQALQAG
-33 LPQEQQTQEQQAQVQ
+33 PPQERQAQVQ
-48 QESTDSSVLYFTLEE
+48 QEPTDSSVLYFTLDE

-73 DLQNSSLA
+73 DLQNSSIA
-81 VRQAEADRWAAIA
+81 VRQAEADRWTAIA
-94 SMLPQVNGSLDYSN
+94 SMLPQVNGTLDK
-108 YMGYEMAFG
+108 
-117 ETGLSIAMPP
+117 I
-127 YGSLGVNA
+127 
-135 SMAVSGAQ
+135 
-143 IVSALIGKLSVEMSD
+143 SVEMSD

-165 QEVAEQVR
+165 QEVAEQ
-173 LLYFSALV
+173 
-181 SGQKVRLLYFSALV
+181 VRLLYFSALV

-272 LTQTLDELMDVERSL
+272 LIQTLDELMDVERSL

>member
-1 MRQSFKTTAL
+1 MRKQLETAVVV
-11 LCCAAAVSMT
+11 CCASALFLIAGAVPFKAAAQAPSVPD
-21 AEASPLQTSQAG
+21 ADTS
-33 LPQEQQTQEQQAQVQ
+33 VM
-48 QESTDSSVLYFTLEE
+48 YFTLDE
-63 AMSYALEHNW
+63 AMTYALEHNW

-81 VRQAEADRWAAIA
+81 VRQAEADRWGAIA
-94 SMLPQVNGSLDYSN
+94 TMLPQVNGTLDYSN
-108 YMGYEMAFG
+108 YMGYEMEFG
-117 ETGLSIAMPP
+117 ETGLAIAMPP
-127 YGSLGVNA
+127 YGSIGVNA
-135 SMAVSGAQ
+135 SMSVSGAQ
-143 IVSALIGKLSVEMSD
+143 IISTLIGKLSIEMAD
-158 VTRRQSQ
+158 VSHRQSQ

-181 SGQKVRLLYFSALV
+181 ST
-195 SGQTLELLERNLET
+195 QTVELLRRNLGT
-209 VRRLHEFSQKSV
+209 VRKLHELSQKSV

-234 LVQVATLET
+234 LVQVSTLET
-243 SINEARRGLEM
+243 SINEAERGLEM

-260 LQMNIGFDKEIV
+260 LQMNVGFDKEIV
-272 LTQTLDELMDVERSL
+272 LTQTMDDLMDVEHSL
-287 DLLYDDFILENN
+287 DLLYDDFIMENN

-305 LKSTDLYRQQKNLA
+305 LQSAELYRKQKNLA
-319 GWAYGPTLSAYY
+319 GWAYGPTLSAFY

-344 MNMTPPNMVGVT
+344 MNMTPPNMIGLT
-356 LSIPIFSSGK
+356 LSIPIFSSGR
-366 NFETFKKAKLEYQK
+366 NYTSFQKAKLDYQK
-380 QLNTLENTEMALKI
+380 QLNTLENTKMALNI

-413 LKNLEVSQKV
+413 VKNVEVSQAV

-473 NKNTYTQEEK
+473 NKNTYGQSTHEQK

>member
-21 AEASPLQTSQAG
+21 AEAYPLQTSQAG
-33 LPQEQQTQEQQAQVQ
+33 LPQEQQTQEQQEPA
-48 QESTDSSVLYFTLEE
+48 DSSVLYFTLEE

-94 SMLPQVNGSLDYSN
+94 SMLPQVSGSLDYSN

-143 IVSALIGKLSVEMSD
+143 VISALIGKLSVEMSD

-181 SGQKVRLLYFSALV
+181 SGQ
-195 SGQTLELLERNLET
+195 TLELLDRNLET

-234 LVQVATLET
+234 LVQVAALET

-344 MNMTPPNMVGVT
+344 MNMTPPNMMGVT

-380 QLNTLENTEMALKI
+380 QLNTLESTEMALKI

-413 LKNLEVSQKV
+413 LKNVEVSQKV

-435 ASSLDVTNAA
+435 ASSLDVTNSAN
-445 TTLITAQSTYVQAAL
+445 TLITAQSTYVQAAL